1 MLKCLIPHLRNLRNG
16 HQQLSP
22 RCLVLDPATSK
33 SVHQGQRGGDTSS
46 SCSRDLADVMATQT
60 LENFPKN
67 PAVGIS
73 PLNLLRMTQTHP
85 PSSQQL
91 EATNVS
97 QLSQPDG
104 FNFQE
109 SQLID

>member
-1 MLKCLIPHLRNLRNG
+1 MLKCSAPNLRNLRNG
-16 HQQLSP
+16 FQQLSP

-33 SVHQGQRGGDTSS
+33 TVHQGQRGGDTFS
-46 SCSRDLADVMATQT
+46 SCSRDSADVITTQT

-73 PLNLLRMTQTHP
+73 LLNLLRMSHSHP

-91 EATNVS
+91 EAAEVS
-97 QLSQPDG
+97 QLSQPG
-104 FNFQE
+104 GLNVQG
-109 SQLID
+109 SHLID